1 MIAAT
6 GLRWVLTLLFVVPA
20 LSAMWRTGAPGRAGG
35 GPDAVER
42 VAHLLHAVMAL
53 AMAAM
58 VWPWGMDLP
67 AGPQIA
73 LFTLGAV
80 WFVGVALARPA
91 SASRTQA
98 LRGALP
104 HVVMM
109 GAMAWMA
116 AAMVSSGSM
125 AGHGSSSMAGH
136 GGSHDMAGMPGMDM
150 SGGSGTAT
158 MALTDIGP
166 RLTAGLLAA
175 VLLVLGVRWLAR
187 SFDAARLV
195 DATGPRR
202 PAAPVE
208 RDAFGLACHSAMA
221 LGMAVT
227 FVVLV

>member
-1 MIAAT
+1 MIAAA
-6 GLRWVLTLLFVVPA
+6 GLRWILTLLFVVPA
-20 LSAMWRTGAPGRAGG
+20 LSAMWRTGASRSAGG
-35 GPDAVER
+35 GPDTVGR
-42 VAHLLHAVMAL
+42 IAHLLHAVMAL

-58 VWPWGMDLP
+58 VWPWGMNLP
-67 AGPQIA
+67 AGPQAA
-73 LFTLGAV
+73 LFTLGAM
-80 WFVGVALARPA
+80 WFAGVALARPA
-91 SASRTQA
+91 SVSRAQA

-125 AGHGSSSMAGH
+125 AGHGSS
-136 GGSHDMAGMPGMDM
+136 HDMAGMSGMDM
-150 SGGSGTAT
+150 SGGSGTVT
-158 MALTDIGP
+158 MTLTDTGP

-208 RDAFGLACHSAMA
+208 SDAFGLACHSAMA

-227 FVVLV
+227 FVLLV

>member
-1 MIAAT
+1 
-6 GLRWVLTLLFVVPA
+6 
-20 LSAMWRTGAPGRAGG
+20 
-35 GPDAVER
+35 
-42 VAHLLHAVMAL
+42 
-53 AMAAM
+53 
-58 VWPWGMDLP
+58 
-67 AGPQIA
+67 
-73 LFTLGAV
+73 
-80 WFVGVALARPA
+80 
-91 SASRTQA
+91 
-98 LRGALP
+98 
-104 HVVMM
+104 
-109 GAMAWMA
+109 
-116 AAMVSSGSM
+116 
-125 AGHGSSSMAGH
+125 MAGH

-227 FVVLV
+227 FVCSYEDGRTGPGGSSWVGLGRLGTGKPAGNSSGVRRDYWNG

>member
-91 SASRTQA
+91 SASRTQ
-98 LRGALP
+98 R
-104 HVVMM
+104 V
-109 GAMAWMA
+109 
-116 AAMVSSGSM
+116 
-125 AGHGSSSMAGH
+125 AGRPPAHRHDGRDGLDGRRDGLVRLD
-136 GGSHDMAGMPGMDM
+136 GG
-150 SGGSGTAT
+150 T
-158 MALTDIGP
+158 
-166 RLTAGLLAA
+166 RLQ
-175 VLLVLGVRWLAR
+175 
-187 SFDAARLV
+187 FDG
-195 DATGPRR
+195 GPRR
-202 PAAPVE
+202 FP
-208 RDAFGLACHSAMA
+208 
-221 LGMAVT
+221 
-227 FVVLV
+227 

>member
-20 LSAMWRTGAPGRAGG
+20 LAAVWRTGAPGRAGG
-35 GPDAVER
+35 GPGAVER

-53 AMAAM
+53 TMAAM
-58 VWPWGMDLP
+58 VWPWGMNLP
-67 AGPQIA
+67 AGPQVA
-73 LFTLGAV
+73 LFTLGAL
-80 WFVGVALARPA
+80 WFAGVALARPV

-125 AGHGSSSMAGH
+125 AGHG
-136 GGSHDMAGMPGMDM
+136 GSHDMADMPGMDM
-150 SGGSGTAT
+150 SGGSATVT
-158 MALTDIGP
+158 MALTDTGP
-166 RLTAGLLAA
+166 RLTAGVLAA
-175 VLLVLGVRWLAR
+175 VLLALGLRWLAR

-195 DATGPRR
+195 GATGPLR
-202 PAAPVE
+202 PAVPIE

-227 FVVLV
+227 FVLLV

>member
-20 LSAMWRTGAPGRAGG
+20 LSAMWRTGAPGGAGG
-35 GPDAVER
+35 GPGAVER

-58 VWPWGMDLP
+58 VWPWGMTLP

-73 LFTLGAV
+73 LFTLGAA
-80 WFVGVALARPA
+80 WFAGVALARPA
-91 SASRTQA
+91 PASRTHA

-116 AAMVSSGSM
+116 AAMVSS
-125 AGHGSSSMAGH
+125 SSMAGH
-136 GGSHDMAGMPGMDM
+136 GGSHDMADMPGMDM
-150 SGGSGTAT
+150 SGGSGTVT
-158 MALTDIGP
+158 MTLTDTGP
-166 RLTAGLLAA
+166 RLTAGLLAG
-175 VLLVLGVRWLAR
+175 VLLMLALRWLAR
-187 SFDAARLV
+187 SFDAARLA
-195 DATGPRR
+195 DATSTRR
-202 PAAPVE
+202 PAAPPVE
-208 RDAFGLACHSAMA
+208 RDAFSLACHSAMA

-227 FVVLV
+227 FVLLV